1 MKPAPFDYTAPDSL
15 EGALTLLGE
24 HGYDAKLLAG
34 GQSLV
39 PLLNF
44 RLAKPSLLIDLNRI
58 PDFDFIR
65 RTQDGGLRIGALT
78 RQRRLEQDPLVAEC
92 APLLHETVP
101 FIAHPQIRNRGT
113 VGGSLVHADPA
124 AELPVAAVALEA
136 RFRLQKTGGE
146 RWVTA
151 EDFFVR
157 LFTTDLAPDEM
168 LVEVE
173 VPPSPPRTGWSF
185 VEVSRRLGDYA
196 QAGVAASI
204 TLDEAGACSRAR
216 LVYLSAGDVPV
227 LAPEAARILETEG
240 LGEESIRAAAHTVA
254 EKEVEPTDDIH
265 ATAAFKRHLFQ
276 VLTRRA
282 IATATARARDGGQ
295 A

>member
-15 EGALTLLGE
+15 AGALALIGE

-44 RLAKPSLLIDLNRI
+44 RLAKPALLIDLNRL
-58 PDFDFIR
+58 PDLDFVR
-65 RTQDGGLRIGALT
+65 RSDDGGLRIGALT
-78 RQRRLEQDPLVAEC
+78 RQRRLERDPLVAEC

-136 RFRLQKTGGE
+136 RFRLESAGGE

-151 EDFFVR
+151 EDFFIS
-157 LFTTDLAPDEM
+157 LFTTELAPEEM

-173 VPPSPPRTGWSF
+173 IPPSPARTGWCF
-185 VEVSRRLGDYA
+185 MEIARRLGDYA
-196 QAGVAASI
+196 QAGVAAAV
-204 TLDEAGACSRAR
+204 TLAEDGSCSRAR

-227 LAPEAARILETEG
+227 VATGAARVLESGG
-240 LGEESIRAAAHTVA
+240 LGEESIRAAADSVA
-254 EKEVEPTDDIH
+254 DTEVEPTDDIH
-265 ATAAFKRHLFQ
+265 ATAAFKRHLFH

-282 IATATARARDGGQ
+282 ITIAAERAANGRRI
-295 A
+295 